1 MYSILLVDDDFFALE
16 GMKRGVHFQ
25 ELGFENVY
33 YCTSMASAC
42 KVLEQHPVDVLVTDI
57 EMPGGSGLDLQKWVL
72 ARGIKL
78 VTIFLT
84 CHASFEYAQDAI
96 RLRIFDYIL
105 KPLRYADFEKK
116 LQLALRECPGWEKTA
131 GDETALSPAVD
142 SDAPVSVQVKK
153 YIEEHIAENLTREEL
168 GKVFFLNPDYLARIF
183 KNEEGVSLTSYI
195 RNRRIKI
202 AQRLLKET
210 NRSIDEISQAVGYS
224 YNTSF
229 FNIFREV
236 TGVSPYQYR
245 KSKEE

>member
-72 ARGIKL
+72 AKGIKL

-96 RLRIFDYIL
+96 RLHIFDYIL

-116 LQLALRECPGWEKTA
+116 LSLALRESPGWEKPEGA
-131 GDETALSPAVD
+131 EAAAPPAVD
-142 SDAPVSVQVKK
+142 SDAPVSV
-153 YIEEHIAENLTREEL
+153 
-168 GKVFFLNPDYLARIF
+168 
-183 KNEEGVSLTSYI
+183 TSYI

-224 YNTSF
+224 YNTYF
-229 FNIFREV
+229 FNIFKEV

-245 KSKEE
+245 KSKEG

>member
-72 ARGIKL
+72 AKGIKL

-96 RLRIFDYIL
+96 RLHIFDYIL
-105 KPLRYADFEKK
+105 KPLRYLMYLIGKRFEYSLPQSRVQPIVKMEQGK
-116 LQLALRECPGWEKTA
+116 YHLKNAKAYHES
-131 GDETALSPAVD
+131 LS
-142 SDAPVSVQVKK
+142 
-153 YIEEHIAENLTREEL
+153 
-168 GKVFFLNPDYLARIF
+168 
-183 KNEEGVSLTSYI
+183 KNEVDIHIDGGHL
-195 RNRRIKI
+195 I
-202 AQRLLKET
+202 AQKKNLLDSLINSALVDRMHEMAMNYEQIKEV
-210 NRSIDEISQAVGYS
+210 NHRG
-224 YNTSF
+224 
-229 FNIFREV
+229 
-236 TGVSPYQYR
+236 
-245 KSKEE
+245 

>member
-72 ARGIKL
+72 AKGIKL

-96 RLRIFDYIL
+96 RLHIFDYIL
-105 KPLRYADFEKK
+105 KPLRY
-116 LQLALRECPGWEKTA
+116 
-131 GDETALSPAVD
+131 PA
-142 SDAPVSVQVKK
+142 
-153 YIEEHIAENLTREEL
+153 
-168 GKVFFLNPDYLARIF
+168 F
-183 KNEEGVSLTSYI
+183 
-195 RNRRIKI
+195 
-202 AQRLLKET
+202 
-210 NRSIDEISQAVGYS
+210 
-224 YNTSF
+224 
-229 FNIFREV
+229 
-236 TGVSPYQYR
+236 
-245 KSKEE
+245 